1 MNRTRASKVNTTQWY
16 NSSSLFL
23 NRVAPSLVHDYAGQ
37 RYYNTTNGETSFPFT
52 ATRTTNAMQFDSQG
66 RLIFAPANLLT
77 RSDPS
82 TAVVGSPGTAPT
94 GWSITLG
101 LSNGVTRSIVA
112 KGVQEGIP
120 YIDFQLTGTFTTLEN
135 ITVTP
140 APGPSTVTA
149 NPGESFTGSIFW
161 NVISGTLADAF
172 ALNLG
177 GVRIRY
183 GNPGL
188 LAQEGSRNVAIYTWQ
203 RDFKSS
209 IAPASTTAVG
219 TDWVWSFNAGQVV
232 NVTVRIGAMQ
242 LERTGP
248 DSPKSYNITEGS
260 AYYGPRFD
268 YEPFTHEPLGLQVED
283 SRTNLVPIS
292 MGYDATT
299 FAAALS
305 ALAATKSGSPVTY
318 LGGWA
323 AARYVPDGTNQGHG
337 AFPHSITPSASV
349 KISLQAI
356 VAPISGGTFFQMTG
370 SGAWLVDVNGYA
382 NFDLSGAGSITAT
395 GASAE
400 AVFVRRLDTNVYHI
414 GITVT
419 TSAAPGAGATSIVAG
434 LLTGTE
440 TRLQPVIGG
449 PTFDYIYGAHFQGQI
464 GHSSMIP
471 SFGVATTRAA
481 DVVNVNT
488 GSWLNQTR
496 GTMYAD
502 FVRGFVATGSG
513 ATQIPAALV
522 EGATT
527 YLAFTSGFGT
537 HNTHRFDT
545 VVAGAN
551 QAQLTTASGV
561 TQFTT
566 RKMIGS
572 YTANDFKACENNGTV
587 ATDVSGTI
595 PTAVTSLQIGSIVS
609 GNFLNGWVKEFRY
622 YADNSATGPQLQ
634 AATTVVLLL
643 MASAAL
649 LASSDGFLFSV
660 IA

>member
-37 RYYNTTNGETSFPFT
+37 RYYNTTDGETSFPFT

-66 RLIFAPANLLT
+66 RLIFAPANLLPNS
-77 RSDPS
+77 SDSASPTWTVASSGTGVTPTLTPNFATSPIGDS
-82 TAVVGSPGTAPT
+82 TAVRAQIDAGAAGQSQVSFSLTSSTGVHTFSVWLRSLSGSTPITLFVGSA
-94 GWSITLG
+94 
-101 LSNGVTRSIVA
+101 
-112 KGVQEGIP
+112 
-120 YIDFQLTGTFTTLEN
+120 TT
-135 ITVTP
+135 
-140 APGPSTVTA
+140 
-149 NPGESFTGSIFW
+149 
-161 NVISGTLADAF
+161 
-172 ALNLG
+172 
-177 GVRIRY
+177 
-183 GNPGL
+183 
-188 LAQEGSRNVAIYTWQ
+188 
-203 RDFKSS
+203 
-209 IAPASTTAVG
+209 
-219 TDWVWSFNAGQVV
+219 
-232 NVTVRIGAMQ
+232 NVTVTSDWQRFSMNGLNTATIDARVAKRDVWGTFGSADLLIWGPQ
-242 LERTGP
+242 VERAGP
-248 DSPKSYNITEGS
+248 DTPKAYNATTGT

-449 PTFDYIYGAHFQGQI
+449 PTFDYIYGAHFQGQV
-464 GHSSMIP
+464 GHSSIVP
-471 SFGVATTRAA
+471 SFGVTSTRAA

-634 AATTVVLLL
+634 AATTLVLLL